1 MVVKLL
7 KEIEYNTGQFPKEIL
22 QKVIAHRDEIIP
34 ELLSIL
40 EYTCN
45 NAEQLA
51 EQENYFAHIY
61 AFYILAQFREQSAYP
76 LICNLLNKP
85 YVILDSLLGYVIT
98 EGLPTILASVY
109 DGDVELL
116 KKIIENKQI
125 NEYIRSSALY
135 SLVVMVAQGIITR
148 DEVVTYFKSLFKEK
162 LEREHSNVWNALVS
176 CSCDIYP
183 EEVFE
188 DIKSAYKD
196 ELIDPFYVSIKDIQM
211 QIRNNKENVLE
222 ELHNNKTYQL
232 INDTIHELEGWSCF
246 NDAYEKIDWNRIAK
260 LNFELENR
268 VKEIKEIIREPIIQE
283 ALGNQFKVGRND
295 PCPCG
300 SGKKYKKCCG

>member
-7 KEIEYNTGQFPKEIL
+7 KEIEYNNGQFPKETL
-22 QKVIAHRDEIIP
+22 QNIIAQRDDAIP

-51 EQENYFAHIY
+51 KQENYFAHIY
-61 AFYILAQFREQSAYP
+61 ALYLLAQFREERAYP

-98 EGLPTILASVY
+98 EGLPSILASVC
-109 DGDVELL
+109 GGNVELL
-116 KKIIENKQI
+116 KNIIENKQI
-125 NEYIRSSALY
+125 NEFIRGSALY
-135 SLVVMVAQGIITR
+135 SLVVMVAQEKITR

-162 LEREHSNVWNALVS
+162 LERGHSDVWNVLAS

-183 EEVFE
+183 EEIFE
-188 DIKSAYKD
+188 DIKSAYKN
-196 ELIDPFYVSIKDIQM
+196 ELIEPYYISFENIQM
-211 QIRNNKENVLE
+211 QLEINKENVLI
-222 ELHNNKTYQL
+222 ELRNNIKYQL
-232 INDTIHELEGWSCF
+232 INDTINELEGWSCF
-246 NDAYEKIDWNRIAK
+246 NDAYENIDWNRIAK
-260 LNFELENR
+260 LNFELQNR
-268 VKEIKEIIREPIIQE
+268 KKEIIQQPIIQE
-283 ALGNQFKVGRND
+283 TLGNQIKVGRND